1 MPSGSYSD
9 GTTNPTV
16 VTPFGKLNQGA
27 SQDHCPS
34 AGAVGAASPG
44 TCTLLDPAMLATNVD
59 LTAHG
64 YVKDAAA
71 VPADTGK
78 GAVMTLS
85 QAECYSATTGVNNPN
100 CCQTSTLKNG
110 QKTQVCASWAGTHI
124 SSNFGVQYGV
134 LETEAAFNLTVNGG
148 AYVFFG
154 SYMYGGKIPTGATAV
169 DQSWCALL
177 QLASRRR
184 VPDPPCAVQERDRRA
199 RVQPKHRRRDR
210 GACSRIHR
218 ALDETLTMRV
228 TRSTPTA
235 PRCSCPSPRPRPPAS
250 RTATAPTAPPA
261 WCVPIYVCF
270 ECAQSKEPPS
280 SPRIMDLHGYKEST
294 RNQYSTLTP
303 LPPFLR
309 SSRIMIRPASA
320 CSTRCAR
327 PPSAPQARATVATCA
342 ARRASTA
349 RRTST

>member
-1 MPSGSYSD
+1 VNYVESQFEDDFGSFNLTRWMPSGSYSD

-16 VTPFGKLNQGA
+16 VTPFGKLDQGA

-59 LTAHG
+59 LTTHG

-169 DQSWCALL
+169 DQSWNEIDELVFNQNTGGATGVRTFVCYSHTPPTPSPSP
-177 QLASRRR
+177 SRRVR
-184 VPDPPCAVQERDRRA
+184 SYLYPIEFSSIATHSITYGLHLPSIKTTEQNIFCKERFKTPD
-199 RVQPKHRRRDR
+199 
-210 GACSRIHR
+210 
-218 ALDETLTMRV
+218 
-228 TRSTPTA
+228 TR
-235 PRCSCPSPRPRPPAS
+235 
-250 RTATAPTAPPA
+250 
-261 WCVPIYVCF
+261 
-270 ECAQSKEPPS
+270 
-280 SPRIMDLHGYKEST
+280 
-294 RNQYSTLTP
+294 
-303 LPPFLR
+303 
-309 SSRIMIRPASA
+309 
-320 CSTRCAR
+320 
-327 PPSAPQARATVATCA
+327 
-342 ARRASTA
+342 
-349 RRTST
+349 